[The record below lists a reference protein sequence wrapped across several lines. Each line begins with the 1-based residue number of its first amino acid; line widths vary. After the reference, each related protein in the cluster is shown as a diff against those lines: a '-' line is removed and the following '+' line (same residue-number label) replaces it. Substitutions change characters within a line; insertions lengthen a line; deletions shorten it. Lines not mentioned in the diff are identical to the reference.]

1 MNILYISL
9 DERPCNYKYPAEI
22 IGKSKEVEFIVP
34 PKSLLNKKKTVA
46 NIEGLWNFVEE
57 NIGSCDY
64 AILSIDMMVYGGLL
78 PSRLHQ
84 SNLEELLERL
94 ERLKNL
100 KSINPNVKIYA
111 FDTIMRVPSY
121 NSSEEEP
128 DYYEDFGERI
138 FRISWLR
145 DKIDKGYGDEK
156 DRAEYEK
163 VLSEVPVEFENDYF
177 GRRKKNYE
185 VTKSILKLVQEE
197 VIEFLV
203 IPQDDTALYGVQAS
217 EQQEHIKTIKSLDI
231 AHKVFIYPGADEV
244 GCTLLSRIINDYKKV
259 TPSVF
264 VRFSSVKGPEIIPSF
279 EDRPYIETIKW
290 HLTSAG
296 LWMVDNSQDADFIL
310 MVNTPGAETTAAQTQ
325 DLGVRENNSMR
336 NLMEFVTACRE
347 YIKKGKKVVISDV
360 AYSNGSDKELIN
372 ILGKFGIMSKISG
385 YAGWNTHGNTLGTA
399 LCEGTCA
406 LHYGENRKFIAYRY
420 LEDCGYQSIVRQ
432 IVIDELPSE
441 GLSYYD
447 FKDKEEWVENRT
459 VMHLNEFL
467 SKYIQPYFDEKIK
480 INGVSFPWRRMFE
493 VDIDIDLEE

>member
-22 IGKSKEVEFIVP
+22 IGKSEEVKFIVP
-34 PKSLLNKKKTVA
+34 PKSLLNKKKIA
-46 NIEGLWNFVEE
+46 ADIEGLWFFVEE
-57 NIGSCDY
+57 NIRNCDY

-84 SNLEELLERL
+84 STLEELLERL
-94 ERLKNL
+94 ERVKKLKL
-100 KSINPNVKIYA
+100 INPNVKIYA

-128 DYYEDFGERI
+128 DYYESFGESI

-145 DKIDKGYGDEK
+145 DKIDKGYGDENDK
-156 DRAEYEK
+156 DEYK
-163 VLSEVPVEFENDYF
+163 KIMSEVPTEFEKDYF
-177 GRRKKNYE
+177 GRRMKNYE
-185 VTKSILKLVQEE
+185 VTKNVLKLVEE
-197 VIEFLV
+197 GVIEFLV
-203 IPQDDTALYGVQAS
+203 IPQDDTALYGVQAG

-231 AHKVFIYPGADEV
+231 SHKVFIYPGADEV
-244 GCTLLSRIINDYKKV
+244 GCTLLSRIINDYNGV

-264 VRFSSVKGPEIIPSF
+264 VRFSSVNGPQIVPSF

-310 MVNTPGAETTAAQTQ
+310 MVNTPGAETTGAQTQ

-336 NLMEFVTACRE
+336 NLIEFVTACRE
-347 YIKKGKKVVISDV
+347 YIKRGKKVVISDV

-372 ILGKFGIMSKISG
+372 ILTKLGVMFNVSG
-385 YAGWNTHGNTLGTA
+385 YAGWNTHGNTLGTV

-406 LHYGENRKFIAYRY
+406 FHYGENKKFIAYRY
-420 LEDCGYQSIVRQ
+420 LEDCGYQSVVRQ
-432 IVIDELPSE
+432 IVIDELPLQ

-447 FKDKEEWVENRT
+447 FKDKEEWVKER
-459 VMHLNEFL
+459 VIKHLNEFL
-467 SKYIQPYFDEKIK
+467 SRYIQPYLDENIK

-493 VDIDIDLEE
+493 IDIDLELEE